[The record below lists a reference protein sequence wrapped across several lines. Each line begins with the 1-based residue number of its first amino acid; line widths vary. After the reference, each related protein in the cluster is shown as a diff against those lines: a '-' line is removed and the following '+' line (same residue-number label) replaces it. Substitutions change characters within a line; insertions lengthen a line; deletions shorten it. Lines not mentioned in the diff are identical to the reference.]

1 MEPLL
6 GLSPC
11 LWAQGEVPWT
21 HLKSL
26 PLKKSQAEAWHT
38 TSRPSVGF
46 SSIDLFQK
54 SGGTGSSPKEMKK
67 LFASSNILLGVQP
80 CKSRELCPNWE
91 QTVCPRGGECW
102 ERARPKEL
110 ARRAFPPLC
119 PGPHWKSKSV
129 QREDRCRPAL
139 SWPPWHP
146 SWGLKGR
153 EPPSHRYWTRFVPTC
168 SLETGRG

>member
-6 GLSPC
+6 GSSPC
-11 LWAQGEVPWT
+11 LQTQGEVSWT

-80 CKSRELCPNWE
+80 CKQRELCPNWG
-91 QTVCPRGGECW
+91 QTACPSGGGCW
-102 ERARPKEL
+102 ERAKPKE
-110 ARRAFPPLC
+110 RAQRACPLGQGLPSTTVPWAPLEEQEC
-119 PGPHWKSKSV
+119 P
-129 QREDRCRPAL
+129 QRTGADL
-139 SWPPWHP
+139 LYH
-146 SWGLKGR
+146 GL
-153 EPPSHRYWTRFVPTC
+153 
-168 SLETGRG
+168 RGIHLGG